1 MITRGVF
8 ESLVAPPTC
17 TSEFLISSYCAPL
30 AQRAYQTLHALT
42 AAHYVATSSMMLFY
56 LSECSEK
63 LEPKYFIVL

>member
-1 MITRGVF
+1 MITGGVF

-17 TSEFLISSYCAPL
+17 TSEFLVSSYCAPL

-56 LSECSEK
+56 L
-63 LEPKYFIVL
+63 